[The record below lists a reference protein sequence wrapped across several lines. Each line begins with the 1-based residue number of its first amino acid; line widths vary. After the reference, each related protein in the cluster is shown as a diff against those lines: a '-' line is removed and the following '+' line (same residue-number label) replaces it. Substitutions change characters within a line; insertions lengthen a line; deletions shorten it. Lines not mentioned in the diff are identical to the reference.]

1 MTDTS
6 FQKPDCLLGSKFFR
20 SGLPLRH
27 ERVSTKLHHENR
39 GMRSD
44 GAQNASERWRIPRKS
59 LEKILLALEA
69 LQLIEIPRNHQRFL
83 WKSLEKNKLD
93 LERLAQKAWSLP

>member
-1 MTDTS
+1 
-6 FQKPDCLLGSKFFR
+6 
-20 SGLPLRH
+20 
-27 ERVSTKLHHENR
+27 
-39 GMRSD
+39 
-44 GAQNASERWRIPRKS
+44 